1 MLLYVIQALTL
12 YDLPGTKWVQVH
24 MDLFLDLAMDN
35 PGFPVVGAH
44 SGATPIMG
52 AFYKKTYVKM
62 KKLWPLGKEVP

>member
-1 MLLYVIQALTL
+1 
-12 YDLPGTKWVQVH
+12 

-52 AFYKKTYVKM
+52 AFYKKNLCKNEKIVT
-62 KKLWPLGKEVP
+62 LRGGGPLDPTMFSIQCLLK